1 MHETLN
7 WRMLGRMA
15 ASMAVM
21 VMMGLGTAPARAQ
34 GGGPL
39 VFAAASLKNALD
51 NANAAYVAGGG
62 AKATITYA
70 ASSALAKQI
79 EAGAPADVFISA
91 DEDWMDYLAGKGLI
105 QPTTRRDLLGN
116 DLVLVATADSKTTLE
131 IKQGFALDQAL
142 DAAQKGGR
150 LAVGDPTAV
159 PAGKYAKAALQ
170 KLGAWDKVQDRLAPA
185 ENVRAA
191 LALVARGEA
200 PFGIVYKTD
209 AVAEPGVR
217 IVATFPVDSHA
228 PILYPIALAKDSTSA
243 QARVFLEFVASPQ
256 ARPLFEAQGFTVLS
270 AK

>member
-1 MHETLN
+1 MWNRRGMCRL
-7 WRMLGRMA
+7 A
-15 ASMAVM
+15 MAVA
-21 VMMGLGTAPARAQ
+21 VAVATGLGAPAAQAQ
-34 GGGPL
+34 GDGPL

-51 NANAAYVAGGG
+51 AANTAYAASGG

-79 EAGAPADVFISA
+79 EAGAPADIFISA

-105 QPTTRRDLLGN
+105 QTTTRHDLLGN
-116 DLVLVATADSKTTLE
+116 RLVLVAAADAKTSVE
-131 IKQGFALDQAL
+131 IKPGFALDQAL

-150 LAVGDPTAV
+150 LAVGDPAAV
-159 PAGKYAKAALQ
+159 PAGKYAKAALT

-200 PFGIVYKTD
+200 PLGIVYATD
-209 AVAEPGVR
+209 AAAEPGVR
-217 IVATFPVDSHA
+217 IVATFPADSHA
-228 PILYPIALAKDSTSA
+228 PILYPIALAKDSVSA
-243 QARVFLEFVASPQ
+243 QAQAFLEFLASPK

>member
-1 MHETLN
+1 MREM
-7 WRMLGRMA
+7 WSRRMLGRLAMA
-15 ASMAVM
+15 GALAVAI
-21 VMMGLGTAPARAQ
+21 GLGTAPALAQ
-34 GGGPL
+34 GAGPL

-51 NANAAYVAGGG
+51 NANAAFVAGGG
-62 AKATITYA
+62 AKATVTYA

-105 QPTTRRDLLGN
+105 QPATRRDLLGN
-116 DLVLVATADSKTTLE
+116 ELVLVAPADAKTTIE
-131 IKQGFALDQAL
+131 VKPGFALDQAL

-150 LAVGDPTAV
+150 LAVGDPAAV

-217 IVATFPVDSHA
+217 IVATFPADSHA
-228 PILYPIALAKDSTSA
+228 PILYPIALAKEATNA
-243 QARVFLEFVASPQ
+243 QAGAFLDFLAGPK